1 MEVLGRNV
9 ATSTVLSMVGNEV
22 KAMYFESLRRV
33 ENGDFKLLDILHH
46 LSSGIKAFSTEKCYS
61 GCDEMRQ
68 ACGGA
73 GFLLSSGVAD
83 WWGDLAPYPTFEGVN
98 TVMFQQSSRLL
109 FKSMKKVKKGKKPI
123 ELFEYL
129 G

>member
-1 MEVLGRNV
+1 MELLGRNL
-9 ATSTVLSMVGNEV
+9 ATITVLQIVGYEV
-22 KAMYFESLRRV
+22 KAMYYESLERV
-33 ENGDFKLLDILHH
+33 KNDDFKLLDILHH

-98 TVMFQQSSRLL
+98 TVMFQQSARLL
-109 FKSMKKVKKGKKPI
+109 FKSMKKVSKGKEPI
-123 ELFEYL
+123 ELF
-129 G
+129 